1 MNLRPL
7 YADRFRLRFDL
18 GPPQHDA
25 DDFEYARCEDD
36 SIELFYKNEDS
47 VTFIEWNADLHP
59 PDPRYGDP
67 DKRLPLLHESFP
79 TLNVYDEQVL
89 NFLLYTLNAALSL
102 PPLSS
107 AHAMNERMK
116 QHCFFLL
123 GRLSAVTSLSEAQK
137 RQLREFGFWFF
148 LYAHPVNG
156 ETLEAF
162 SLNAQPFSDPESK
175 PTKTRLIHTESGI
188 AVRDYFRV
196 YHDYYAQ
203 HHSAYADRLLVSPQQ
218 IQASLELT
226 LELLNVIEGNIAAEH
241 APVLPDW
248 PSEAHQE
255 TSDPLQKALR
265 WIHHPDELLD
275 TYAASPGEV
284 FELMRDLT
292 LHAHR
297 DSAGTDAYLAPIAEM
312 LLDHY
317 VLYVLFFDPGELSR
331 LIAYFSPEPEV
342 CTILVNRLLTDTIF
356 MQRILQ
362 MRGINLLERCPEAE
376 AFLNE
381 QARTSTLLY

>member
-7 YADRFRLRFDL
+7 YADRIRLRFDL

-36 SIELFYKNEDS
+36 SIELFYQNEDS
-47 VTFIEWNADLHP
+47 VTFIEWNADLQP
-59 PDPRYGDP
+59 PDPRYGDSGE
-67 DKRLPLLHESFP
+67 RLPLLHESFP

-89 NFLLYTLNAALSL
+89 NFLLYTLNATLSI
-102 PPLSS
+102 PPLSP

-123 GRLSAVTSLSEAQK
+123 GRLSSVTSLNETQK
-137 RQLREFGFWFF
+137 NELREFGFWFF

-162 SLNAQPFSDPESK
+162 SLITAQPSSDPEHK
-175 PTKTRLIHTESGI
+175 PTNMRLIHTESGI
-188 AVRDYFRV
+188 AVRDYFRA
-196 YHDYYAQ
+196 YHDYHAQ
-203 HHSAYADRLLVSPQQ
+203 HHSAYADRLLLSPPQ

-226 LELLNVIEGNIAAEH
+226 LELLDVIEGNIAAEH
-241 APVLPDW
+241 APALPDW
-248 PSEAHQE
+248 PSEVHQE
-255 TSDPLQKALR
+255 TSDPLQKTLR
-265 WIHHPDELLD
+265 WIHNPDELLD

-292 LHAHR
+292 LNVHR
-297 DSAGTDAYLAPIAEM
+297 DAARTEAHLAPIAEM

-317 VLYVLFFDPGELSR
+317 VLYVLFFDPGKLSR
-331 LIAYFSPEPEV
+331 LIAYFSPEPKV
-342 CTILVNRLLTDTIF
+342 CAILVNRLLTDTIF

-381 QARTSTLLY
+381 QA

>member
-18 GPPQHDA
+18 GPPLHDA
-25 DDFEYARCEDD
+25 DDFEYARCEED
-36 SIELFYKNEDS
+36 SIELFYKHEDS
-47 VTFIEWNADLHP
+47 VAFIEWNADLQP
-59 PDPRYGDP
+59 PDPRYGDSGE
-67 DKRLPLLHESFP
+67 RLPLLHESFP

-89 NFLLYTLNAALSL
+89 NFLLYTLNATLSI
-102 PPLSS
+102 PPLSP

-123 GRLSAVTSLSEAQK
+123 GRLSSVTSLNEAQK

-162 SLNAQPFSDPESK
+162 SLITAQPSSDPEHK
-175 PTKTRLIHTESGI
+175 PTRMQLIHNESGVV
-188 AVRDYFRV
+188 VRDYFRT
-196 YHDYYAQ
+196 YHNYYAQ
-203 HHSAYADRLLVSPQQ
+203 YHSAYADRLLLSPQQ

-226 LELLNVIEGNIAAEH
+226 LELLDVIEGNIAEEH
-241 APVLPDW
+241 APMLPSW
-248 PSEAHQE
+248 SSEAHQE
-255 TSDPLQKALR
+255 ASDPLQKARR
-265 WIHHPDELLD
+265 WIHNPDELLKAY
-275 TYAASPGEV
+275 TAAPEEV
-284 FELMRDLT
+284 FELMRGLM
-292 LHAHR
+292 LLAYP
-297 DSAGTDAYLAPIAEM
+297 DAETVTCMFPITEM

-342 CTILVNRLLTDTIF
+342 CAILVHRLLTDTIF
-356 MQRILQ
+356 MQRILR
-362 MRGINLLERCPEAE
+362 MRGINLLERCSEAE

-381 QARTSTLLY
+381 QARCFTLFD